1 MKVLL
6 RTAREPVM
14 HQIVQ
19 HGSVVL
25 PFGILSTY
33 REVIA
38 ALQGFKHL
46 LVRPL
51 LLGHD
56 PILAALRRARHLRSA
71 YHPDPER

>member
-1 MKVLL
+1 
-6 RTAREPVM
+6 
-14 HQIVQ
+14 
-19 HGSVVL
+19 
-25 PFGILSTY
+25 
-33 REVIA
+33 VIA